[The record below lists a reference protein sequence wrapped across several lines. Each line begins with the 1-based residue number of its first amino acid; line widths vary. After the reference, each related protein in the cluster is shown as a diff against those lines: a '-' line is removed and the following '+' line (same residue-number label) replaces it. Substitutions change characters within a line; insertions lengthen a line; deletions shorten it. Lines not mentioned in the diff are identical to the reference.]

1 MGSIPVGPY
10 SAWGYSIHP
19 ELEIFAKSYNK
30 EMGDNKTIFKE
41 VKDAIN
47 DTNVRNSM
55 KSSIPS
61 YGRDFVMRYYAP
73 SNVVHR
79 WKWWI
84 TWAMRRGM

>member
-30 EMGDNKTIFKE
+30 EMGDNKTIFRE
-41 VKDAIN
+41 VKEAID
-47 DTNVRNSM
+47 DTNTTQSVI
-55 KSSIPS
+55 KSH
-61 YGRDFVMRYYAP
+61 GRDFVMRYYAP
-73 SNVVHR
+73 SNVVRR

-84 TWAMRRGM
+84 KWALGRGI